1 MGAVRIICPKCKRI
15 LGDTDK
21 SIDCRMNCRGCKST
35 VDIKIKVASFADYIN
50 NNTKKEDKNGLLETR

>member
-1 MGAVRIICPKCKRI
+1 MGAIRIICPKCKRI

-35 VDIKIKVASFADYIN
+35 VDIKIKVASFADYVK
-50 NNTKKEDKNGLLETR
+50 NTKKEEKNGPMEAR